1 LIPIRPHQRC
11 RIARGSTRFILLQRT
26 QLQSKYL
33 RHALGRMKLQYIP
46 VGLYLDAWIRGR
58 AIEQAYVHQIK
69 SDFNVVRSYLPSTAT
84 SVMDIGCGI
93 AALDV
98 FLFERYREQNPEM
111 LLVDRSE
118 VSNEIYFG
126 FRSEAAFYNS
136 LDRAKRT
143 LLANGVPEHRIRLF
157 KAPEDGQLPDVAPLD
172 LVISILSWGFH
183 FPIGTYLDSVCDR
196 LAHNGRVIVDVRRK
210 TDGLERLA
218 ARFSKLSIISEM
230 PKAQR
235 VCAHTLR

>member
-1 LIPIRPHQRC
+1 
-11 RIARGSTRFILLQRT
+11 
-26 QLQSKYL
+26 
-33 RHALGRMKLQYIP
+33 MKLQYIP

-69 SDFNVVRSYLPSTAT
+69 SDFNVVRSYLPSTAA

-210 TDGLERLA
+210 TDGLET
-218 ARFSKLSIISEM
+218 ARGSLF
-230 PKAQR
+230 KAVDHIGDAQSPTSVR
-235 VCAHTLR
+235 PHIAVTHSPQLRSTSRCFVTVEYL